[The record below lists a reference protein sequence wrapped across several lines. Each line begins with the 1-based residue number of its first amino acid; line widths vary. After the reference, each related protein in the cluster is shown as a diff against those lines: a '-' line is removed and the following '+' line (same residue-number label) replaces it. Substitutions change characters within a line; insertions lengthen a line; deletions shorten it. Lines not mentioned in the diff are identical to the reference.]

1 MRRLYLQAS
10 EVPSEAI
17 VVRILSVTA
26 KNGKQ
31 LKNRGKFLRHK
42 FKTRGAATASLLNGL
57 KFFSS
62 RFVHFSNTSYLIYFS
77 RENQK

>member
-31 LKNRGKFLRHK
+31 QKNRGKFLRHK
-42 FKTRGAATASLLNGL
+42 FKTRGAATASLLNSL

-62 RFVHFSNTSYLIYFS
+62 RFMHFSNTSYLIYFS

>member
-31 LKNRGKFLRHK
+31 QKIEASFYDTSLKHEAQQLR
-42 FKTRGAATASLLNGL
+42 
-57 KFFSS
+57 
-62 RFVHFSNTSYLIYFS
+62 VY
-77 RENQK
+77 